1 MKTNFISITMICAA
15 LAHTDTEAALIWSWD
30 ISNPVQVVSVTDPI
44 MFLATLYNDRTS
56 TEHLYGAYNRE
67 NGYWVSNASCCNAS
81 LNAQYVL
88 NNPGVGGDVRQEP
101 NFISQFY
108 ELDLAPGE
116 TFEFVFLN
124 LTPRY
129 GTVES
134 GRYDFNARLGISN
147 STSGALPELRYSASN
162 PSIIVSEVPL
172 PAAGPLFASA
182 LLTLLL
188 RVGRQVRAGS
198 SGVVA

>member
-1 MKTNFISITMICAA
+1 MKTNFISIMMICAA
-15 LAHTDTEAALIWSWD
+15 LAYTNTEASLIWSWD
-30 ISNPVQVVSVTDPI
+30 ISDPVQVVSGSDAVI
-44 MFLATLYNDRTS
+44 FRAILHNDSTS

-67 NGYWVSNASCCNAS
+67 SGYWVSHASCCNAS
-81 LNAQYVL
+81 LTAQYVL

-116 TFEFVFLN
+116 TFEFVLLN

-129 GTVES
+129 GTAES
-134 GRYDFNARLGISN
+134 GRYDFNARLGVSY

-172 PAAGPLFASA
+172 PAAGQLFASV

-188 RVGRQVRAGS
+188 RVSRQAGP
-198 SGVVA
+198 AHPE